1 MPVFYFQSKEEKNNK
16 IAEIKNGNYLLV
28 TIESIDKN
36 GKMTTGKSGRI
47 IYGKKS
53 HVEESSFYKFS
64 KAHSYTYR
72 ELTALLKFSQTYPK
86 MYDIFEKHQQD
97 VIKKGLNSDKIDF
110 DNTYSMYQFRIALH
124 RQNLGKE
131 GMKNFKPPEIDEQML
146 DYSIFKEFLPKSL
159 DFVNE
164 VSLNYIV
171 SLFEIY
177 LSRVIGA
184 VLESTIYSNTIPT
197 EKITSDLIRKIVASP
212 ESMKRMLKE
221 IFGFNIV
228 NKEWNSFLELFE
240 RRNCL
245 THNDGNPTK
254 KYMKMFH
261 ADENQNLTPNI
272 DYISNSIS
280 LVEKFMSII
289 HNYFYSKF
297 IKTYVYEK
305 FLD

>member
-1 MPVFYFQSKEEKNNK
+1 M
-16 IAEIKNGNYLLV
+16 AEIKNDDYLIV
-28 TIESIDKN
+28 TTESIDKN
-36 GKMTTGKSGRI
+36 GKITTGKSGRI

-64 KAHSYTYR
+64 RAHSYAYR

-86 MYDIFEKHQQD
+86 MYDTFEKHQQD

-110 DNTYSMYQFRIALH
+110 DNTYSMYQYRIALH
-124 RQNLGKE
+124 RQNLGSE

-146 DYSIFKEFLPKSL
+146 EYSIFKEFLPKSL

-177 LSRVIGA
+177 LSRVIDA
-184 VLESTIYSNTIPT
+184 VLESAIYSNTIPV
-197 EKITSDLIRKIVASP
+197 EKITSDLTRKIVGSP

-228 NKEWNSFLELFE
+228 NKEWDTFLELFE
-240 RRNCL
+240 RRNCF
-245 THNDGNPTK
+245 THNDGNPTP
-254 KYMKMFH
+254 KYMKTFH
-261 ADENQNLTPNI
+261 VDKNHNLTPNR
-272 DYISNSIS
+272 DYISNSIT
-280 LVEKFMSII
+280 LIEQFMAII
-289 HNYFYSKF
+289 HQYFYSKF

>member
-1 MPVFYFQSKEEKNNK
+1 M
-16 IAEIKNGNYLLV
+16 AEIKNGDYLTV
-28 TIESIDKN
+28 TTESVDKN

-53 HVEESSFYKFS
+53 DVKESPFYKFS
-64 KAHSYTYR
+64 RAHSYTYR

-86 MYDIFEKHQQD
+86 MYDVFEKHQQD

-110 DNTYSMYQFRIALH
+110 DNPYSMYQYRIALH

-131 GMKNFKPPEIDEQML
+131 GMNNFKPPEIDEQML

-164 VSLNYIV
+164 VNLNYIV

-177 LSRVIGA
+177 LSRVIDA
-184 VLESTIYSNTIPT
+184 VLEITISSNIIST
-197 EKITSDLIRKIVASP
+197 EKITSDLIRKIVGSP
-212 ESMKRMLKE
+212 ESMKKMLKE

-228 NKEWNSFLELFE
+228 NKEWDTFLELFE

-254 KYMKMFH
+254 KYMKTFH
-261 ADENQNLTPNI
+261 VDKNQNLTPNI

-280 LVEKFMSII
+280 LIEEFMAII
-289 HNYFYSKF
+289 HSYFYSKF
-297 IKTYVYEK
+297 IKTYIYEK